1 MPKFTRLVI
10 QDTQKLVVERL
21 AKIVEPRSGV
31 AVNADSAET
40 TKEQSELLINPPA
53 TTLKPII
60 RMSLLALSIVG
71 VLWWLSRPSDVTAV
85 QKITNE
91 NPALSQGPSSELGR
105 VVVHVTGDVNNPG
118 VVTLPAGS
126 RVTDAIELAGGLIP
140 GTAETGL
147 NLAALVEDGQL
158 IVVGGPEQTAS
169 DNRINLNTATMAEL
183 DTLPGVGPVMAQ
195 RILDWRQQNTSFS
208 NVSEL
213 QEVEGIGPKL
223 FSRIKD
229 LVRI

>member
-10 QDTQKLVVERL
+10 QDTQKIVIERL
-21 AKIVEPRSGV
+21 AKIVEPRSV
-31 AVNADSAET
+31 ASVNVENAEA
-40 TKEQSELLINPPA
+40 TKYQNENLINPPVA
-53 TTLKPII
+53 TLKPII

-71 VLWWLSRPSDVTAV
+71 VLWWLSRPSEFTQVQSLASEDVSA
-85 QKITNE
+85 
-91 NPALSQGPSSELGR
+91 SQTTGGELGQ
-105 VVVHVTGDVNNPG
+105 VVVHITGDVNNPG

-126 RVTDAIELAGGLIP
+126 RVIDAIDLAGGLIP
-140 GTAETGL
+140 GTSETGL

-158 IVVGGPEQTAS
+158 IVVGGPEQTAT
-169 DNRINLNTATMAEL
+169 DNRINLNTATMVEL

-195 RILDWRQQNTSFS
+195 RIIDWRQQNTSFS